1 MSALAS
7 SVFSFCMSALTTF
20 SCAPAMNRF
29 TRWLSFFTL
38 PYSSSICACVS
49 SPVNTFSAPP
59 PSCLPRLKPSLYFS
73 CIFDCSVLSA
83 HSRSAFSCCV
93 AWLANVSVVFLS
105 AFAVSSACSC
115 CLTSVFTLVLRS
127 SSVFLSAFAVSS
139 ACSCCLTSVFTLVL
153 RSSSVFLSAFAVSSA
168 CSFADIGAVAW
179 LIAPMTC
186 VCVCSVLSAH
196 VRKSLSCFVACSANA
211 SVVFLSAFVVSSVC
225 SFAASGSVPALTAA
239 VTCACVWYCAFSFV
253 HK

>member
-1 MSALAS
+1 M
-7 SVFSFCMSALTTF
+7 
-20 SCAPAMNRF
+20 
-29 TRWLSFFTL
+29 SFFTL
-38 PYSSSICACVS
+38 PYSSSICVCVS

-105 AFAVSSACSC
+105 AFAVSSACN
-115 CLTSVFTLVLRS
+115 
-127 SSVFLSAFAVSS
+127 
-139 ACSCCLTSVFTLVL
+139 CCLTSVFTLVL

-196 VRKSLSCFVACSANA
+196 SLSALSFSVVWSANV
-211 SVVFLSAFVVSSVC
+211 SVVFLSAFVVSSAC

-253 HK
+253 HR